1 MIAVSATN
9 SSANPLV
16 DTDSNTPQNNRVKS
30 WLKALL
36 SETPLRVWLILSAF
50 STLVTFF
57 LKGWSEQP
65 FRVSAAS
72 TILGFAWANFKVFQN
87 QQSEIARLGAAQR
100 LDEEDRIRDLQELRA
115 VIADG
120 LDLARNW
127 MQRVPGSIPNPQA
140 IPDPSQL
147 TENRLLDVRSHARRI
162 SAQCEGLVFDAH
174 TALRNARAEFEKLR
188 QATHGPTYL
197 TSRAGNPLPFLNAA
211 YDSLLE
217 ARRIVDG
224 RNPQAR
230 AYG

>member
-1 MIAVSATN
+1 MAVIAVSATN

-127 MQRVPGSIPNPQA
+127 MQRVPGSIPNPKRSLTQVS
-140 IPDPSQL
+140 SQK
-147 TENRLLDVRSHARRI
+147 TDS
-162 SAQCEGLVFDAH
+162 STYAH
-174 TALRNARAEFEKLR
+174 TPDESRRNARGLSSTR
-188 QATHGPTYL
+188 T
-197 TSRAGNPLPFLNAA
+197 PL
-211 YDSLLE
+211 
-217 ARRIVDG
+217 
-224 RNPQAR
+224 
-230 AYG
+230 